1 MNERLSL
8 PHRSVRAADRF
19 RSESELPTGRHRH
32 VGNRRDSTS
41 EVREAG
47 LEFSQMRIRT
57 ALGLAAVC
65 FLVASAGL
73 AQKTDV
79 ILLFNGDRVTCEI
92 RSYDDGRLQV
102 KTDIASDI
110 AIKWNKIVSI
120 TSDKRFEVE
129 TTDGAVHYGTLAPS
143 TPPGRLVVVEDGTSE
158 EVEFLSVVR
167 ISPIYQTFWRRWQG
181 SFDLGFNYTQA
192 NHYFQFNLNGDAAFR
207 RPTFELSTNL
217 SMFFTSQEGVP
228 SNQRANYNVQYE
240 KFLKDRWLVAGIF
253 AIDRNL
259 QLGLDWRYSLGAGYG
274 RYLMYTNRTQLTAI
288 AGLAGMHEQPV
299 TGTSTNDLAAVFVAQ
314 YSTFTYDF
322 PKVTIGATLSIIPY
336 LTQSGRVRLNFNGMI
351 KREIARDFYLSL
363 SIFDNFDNKDPS
375 TGQAKNDWGPVL
387 SIGYSF

>member
-1 MNERLSL
+1 
-8 PHRSVRAADRF
+8 
-19 RSESELPTGRHRH
+19 
-32 VGNRRDSTS
+32 
-41 EVREAG
+41 
-47 LEFSQMRIRT
+47 MRIRT
-57 ALGLAAVC
+57 ALSRAAAC
-65 FLVASAGL
+65 LLFASPAL

-79 ILLFNGDRVTCEI
+79 IVLINGDRVTCEI
-92 RSYDDGRLQV
+92 RSYDAGRLQV

-110 AIKWNKIVSI
+110 AVKWNKIVSI

-129 TTDGAVHYGTLAPS
+129 STDGRVRYGTLAPS
-143 TPPGRLVVVEDGTSE
+143 TPPGKLAVVEDGTSD
-158 EVEFLSVVR
+158 EVDFMSVVR

-192 NHYFQFNLNGDAAFR
+192 NHYFQFTMNGDAAFR

-228 SNQRANYNVQYE
+228 SNQRATFTFQYE
-240 KFLKDRWLVAGIF
+240 KFLKDRWLVVGF
-253 AIDRNL
+253 LGVDRNI
-259 QLGLDWRYSLGAGYG
+259 QLGLDWRYSIGAGLG
-274 RYLMYTNRTQLTAI
+274 RDLVLTNQTRLTAI
-288 AGLAGMHEQPV
+288 VGLVGMHEQPV
-299 TGTSTNDLAAVFVAQ
+299 TGDSTNDLAGVVAAQ
-314 YSTFTYDF
+314 YSGFTYDF
-322 PKVTIGATLSIIPY
+322 PKVTIGASLSVIPY
-336 LTQSGRVRLNFNGMI
+336 ITQGGRVRVNFNGMI

>member
-1 MNERLSL
+1 M
-8 PHRSVRAADRF
+8 A
-19 RSESELPTGRHRH
+19 
-32 VGNRRDSTS
+32 
-41 EVREAG
+41 
-47 LEFSQMRIRT
+47 MRIRA
-57 ALGLAAVC
+57 ALPWAAVC
-65 FLVASAGL
+65 LLFPAAPAH

-79 ILLFNGDRVTCEI
+79 IVLFNGDRVTCEI

-110 AIKWNKIVSI
+110 QVKWNKIVSI

-129 TTDGAVHYGTLAPS
+129 TTDGRVRYGTLAPS
-143 TPPGRLVVVEDGTSE
+143 TPPGRLVVVEDGTAD
-158 EVEFLSVVR
+158 EVEFMSVVR
-167 ISPIYQTFWRRWQG
+167 ISPIYRSFWRRWQG

-192 NHYFQFNLNGDAAFR
+192 NHYFQFTLNGDATFR
-207 RPTFELSTNL
+207 RPTFELSTTL

-228 SNQRANYNVQYE
+228 SNQRANYSFQYE

-253 AIDRNL
+253 SIDRNL
-259 QLGLDWRYSLGAGYG
+259 QLGLEWRESLGAGYG
-274 RYLMYTNRTQLTAI
+274 RYLVYTNRTQLTAI
-288 AGLAGMHEQPV
+288 AGLVGMHENPV
-299 TGTSTNDLAAVFVAQ
+299 TGTSTNDLAAVVAAQ
-314 YSTFTYDF
+314 FSTFTYDF
-322 PKVTIGATLSIIPY
+322 PKVTVGATLSIIPY
-336 LTQSGRVRLNFNGMI
+336 LTQSGRVRVNFNGMV